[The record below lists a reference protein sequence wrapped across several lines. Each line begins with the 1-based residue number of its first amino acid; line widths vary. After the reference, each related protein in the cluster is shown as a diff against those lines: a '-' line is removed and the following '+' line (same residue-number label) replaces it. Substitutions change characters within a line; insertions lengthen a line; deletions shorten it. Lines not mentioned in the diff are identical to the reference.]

1 MKPYMKVSSVVLAV
15 MMIFATIM
23 ITGCTPISLNK
34 EWAYKT
40 DSQTLDIGVY
50 IYSLDVA
57 YQQAQSY
64 AEELDDYDETTSDW
78 LDLEITDDDGN
89 TEVARTWIKNEAKK
103 MCLSYLVLDE
113 QLEKYG
119 ATLDEDTLA
128 SADEQAETYWNV
140 GQYADYGYIM
150 PMSDDLEPYGISL
163 DSFAY
168 CTTEYSTKYEAL
180 FKALYEEGG
189 DKEVTDSELT
199 DYFTENYADYSYF
212 SIDLY
217 ESTTDESGD
226 SSTVALSDEEIDALT
241 NELDG
246 YAEELNSGT
255 SYDDMIAEYM
265 EANELESD
273 PSTSNVEVLED
284 SSIGDELVEALGELG
299 SNEATTVKVGDDDS
313 AVYYLIYKRDIN
325 DDIDDYINDE
335 TSREN
340 VLASMKSD
348 EFADYIDELVES
360 FECEE
365 NTSVIDK
372 YKPEMFF
379 VATETTAAD
388 DDDTSSES

>member
-226 SSTVALSDEEIDALT
+226 SSTVALSDEEIEALT

-299 SNEATTVKVGDDDS
+299 SNEAATVKVGDDDS

-348 EFADYIDELVES
+348 EFADYIDELAES